1 MRRDISK
8 LASLKKNDNLEGM
21 SDGEQLLRKIIE
33 PYKGKFVL
41 IDFWGTW
48 CGPCKE
54 ALSHAGEMREAL
66 KDIDIVYLYL
76 ANRSPEDAWQNVIK
90 EYDLL
95 GDNIIHYN
103 LPDAQ
108 QYAIQNFMNIYQYPT
123 YKLVDK
129 QGNILDVDA
138 NPLELDSM
146 VEFLKKL
153 E

>member
-1 MRRDISK
+1 
-8 LASLKKNDNLEGM
+8 
-21 SDGEQLLRKIIE
+21 
-33 PYKGKFVL
+33 
-41 IDFWGTW
+41 
-48 CGPCKE
+48 
-54 ALSHAGEMREAL
+54 ALSHAGKMREAL

-95 GDNIIHYN
+95 GDNIVHYN
-103 LPDAQ
+103 LPDAL
-108 QYAIQNFMNIYQYPT
+108 QYAIQNFMSIYQYPT

-129 QGNILDVDA
+129 QGNILDVNA
-138 NPLELDSM
+138 NPLELNSM